1 MSPSLSPSERRNH
14 GKALRKTVP
23 RSSHS
28 EYSAEGRPDP
38 VDLITSQD
46 TDRVQWLVP
55 IRHGRMAE
63 SPFAFY
69 RGAAKIM
76 AADLSRTPISG
87 LNAQLCGDAHLA
99 NYGSYA
105 SPDRRQVFDVN
116 DFDETLPGPW
126 EWDLKRLAASFVLAC
141 RDNEFDDADA
151 ISITQQ
157 SVAAYRQAMA
167 RFADA
172 RTLGIWY
179 SQLSLEVIQQAMP
192 KKKDRK
198 ALAKSAKKSRSKGSL
213 RALSKLAEKVDGK
226 YQIKSEPPLLLPL
239 RDLPTSAD
247 PEDMRKAAENS
258 MDSYRA
264 TLSDNRKRL
273 FDRFTMVDLA
283 LKVVGVGSVGTRC
296 MIALFQGRDEDD
308 PLFLQ
313 IKEATDS
320 VLEDHLPK
328 SEYPEHGQRVVEG
341 QRLMQASS
349 DIFLGWT
356 TGLQGHEYYWRQF
369 HDMKGSADVAVL
381 NARQMNGYAYVCGW
395 TLAHAHARSGD
406 PIAISGYLGSGD
418 VFDRAVT
425 EFGFSY
431 ADQNDRDYAGFKDAI
446 KSGRIEAQ
454 SD

>member
-1 MSPSLSPSERRNH
+1 MPNVSPSERRAH

-28 EYSAEGRPDP
+28 EYSPEGRPDP

-46 TDRVQWLVP
+46 THRIQSLVP

-76 AADLSRTPISG
+76 ASDLSRTPVSG

-126 EWDLKRLAASFVLAC
+126 EWDLKRLAASIVLAG
-141 RDNEFDDADA
+141 RDNAYDDAD
-151 ISITQQ
+151 IESTTKQ
-157 SVAAYRQAMA
+157 SVTGYRQAMA

-172 RTLGIWY
+172 GTLDIWY
-179 SQLSLEVIQQAMP
+179 SQLSLKSIQQALP
-192 KKKDRK
+192 TKKDRK
-198 ALAKSAKKSRSKGSL
+198 FVAKGAKKARSKGSL
-213 RALSKLAEKVDGK
+213 KALSKLAEKVDGG
-226 YQIKSEPPLLLPL
+226 YQIKNEPPLLVPL
-239 RDLPTSAD
+239 RDLPATAE
-247 PEDMRKAAENS
+247 PEDLRTAAQNSLEN
-258 MDSYRA
+258 YRT

-296 MIALFQGRDEDD
+296 LIALFQGRDEDD

-313 IKEATDS
+313 IKQATGS

-341 QRLMQASS
+341 QRFMQASS
-349 DIFLGWT
+349 DIFLGWAP
-356 TGLQGHEYYWRQF
+356 GLQGHEYYWRQF
-369 HDMKGSADVAVL
+369 HDMKGSADVDVMTPS
-381 NARQMNGYAYVCGW
+381 QMNAYAGICGW

-406 PIAISGYLGSGD
+406 PIAIAGYLGSGD

-425 EFGFSY
+425 KFALTY
-431 ADQNDRDYAGFKDAI
+431 ADQNNRDYAGFKDAI
-446 KSGRIEAQ
+446 KSGRIEAK